1 MAMISIILALVAERF
16 LLEQER
22 YRQDGWFSGY
32 MTWLQRRSLGEW
44 LNSGIGGVIGVL
56 LPPALVIVLIQMLL
70 QDLLGGVL
78 EFLFATAVLLYSLGP
93 KNLDR
98 QVENFVDAWDDGDET
113 QAQEI
118 AEDLI
123 ADAPSSSEP
132 EIGRAVAG
140 GVLKQACYRIFSVLF
155 WFIVLGPLG
164 ALLYRLS
171 RALRSGAASA
181 IDPDEEF
188 LDAVQRLLAILDW
201 APARVTAASYALAG
215 NFQDTVVA
223 WRGEEELKEDQEYT
237 LNADDILLR
246 SGRGALGL
254 EHLWQEEEAMESPSS
269 VAEAALGLVWRS
281 LIIWIIVPTIIVIAF
296 WLS

>member
-1 MAMISIILALVAERF
+1 MAMISIILALVAERL

-22 YRQDGWFSGY
+22 YRQDGWFSRY
-32 MTWLQRRSLGEW
+32 MAWLQGRSLGEW
-44 LNSGIGGVIGVL
+44 MNSGVSGVIGVL
-56 LPPALVIVLIQMLL
+56 LPPLLAIALIQWLL
-70 QDLLGGVL
+70 HDLLGGVL
-78 EFLFATAVLLYSLGP
+78 EFLFATTVLLFSLGP

-98 QVENFVDAWDDGDET
+98 QVEDFVDAWDDGEET
-113 QAQEI
+113 RAREI

-123 ADAPSSSEP
+123 ADDRPVPEP
-132 EIGRAVAG
+132 EMARAVTG
-140 GVLKQACYRIFSVLF
+140 GILKQACYRIFSVLF

-171 RALRSGAASA
+171 RTLQSGAAAA
-181 IDPDEEF
+181 IDPDQEF

-201 APARVTAASYALAG
+201 APARVSAASYALAG
-215 NFQDTVVA
+215 NFQDAVVA
-223 WRGEEELKEDQEYT
+223 WNGDEELKEDQEYT
-237 LNADDILLR
+237 LNADEVLLR

-254 EHLWQEEEAMESPSS
+254 EHLWQEEVAVESPAS

-281 LIIWIIVPTIIVIAF
+281 LAIWVLLPTVIAVVY